1 MKAMRKPGWREPG
14 WGKFAPYG
22 WGLLAL
28 ALILPALGPLFRPGF
43 FVSDDGRFHVYR
55 IAALAVA
62 WQQGVLY
69 PRLFPE
75 FGFGYGQAVLNY
87 YAPLSYYPGALLTL
101 VGFGPAGAAKLTI
114 ALGFLLAGLA
124 AYGYGR
130 SIWGAPGG
138 ILAAVAYTYFP
149 YHLADAYLRGA
160 IPEHFAFIWPPLI
173 LWCYTVAFRGGGSCA
188 GVWGRTHG
196 SVPTVGAGGGEE
208 ARAAF
213 LWSALAWAGLVY
225 THNLTAALMAPVAAL
240 YLLFLAVWTQKWRR
254 LLPAVGALVLALCLS
269 APLWLPFLAESR
281 FVGIAVGLSDGYR
294 KHLAPL
300 GSFVSFS
307 PFYGYRAQPG
317 GAVDHPLSWVTVVI
331 ILLVG
336 GLALWRLA
344 RRRPLEGGP
353 IILFSLLLAL
363 GSAFMV
369 TAASLP
375 VWLPLAPFL
384 AHLQYPWRFLSL
396 TALGA
401 AGLAAC
407 LPAAMAGTPE
417 QERTLCLRAEP
428 EDAAAMRPHRLA
440 RRVQLVALTAVTLVL
455 IVQPLPILPAQP
467 LVITAAE
474 AWAPDRM
481 WREDAEAGQVGATWT
496 GEFLPLTVQ
505 EQRWALGR
513 PKSGAVDGPAAASR
527 PSARLASLGFDRLE
541 LDIQT
546 SNPLPVRLHQFHLPA
561 WMARLDGQ
569 AVPTYPS
576 GELGLVSADVPGG
589 VHGLAFQ
596 FGPTPAWIAAACLAI
611 LAAAVWA
618 ALAWRER
625 PHDRKLLA
633 GAVVLI
639 ALVLL
644 FTLNGLGLGERSWV
658 PRPVGAAIED
668 VALLLGYDVT
678 PARGA
683 DALDVTLYWFALREV
698 ETDYKTFV
706 HLLDGGGQVVAQ
718 HDGDPGGGYSPT
730 TRWLPGEIV
739 PDRHRLPLLAGQPDG
754 EYTLKAGMY
763 QFEPMRVLSVDP
775 PAADGRVDLGRV
787 RLPLQGSEAR

>member
-1 MKAMRKPGWREPG
+1 MKAMRKPGWRGVG
-14 WGKFAPYG
+14 WGKLAPWG

-43 FVSDDGRFHVYR
+43 FASDDGRFHVYR
-55 IAALAVA
+55 IAALAEA

-69 PRLFPE
+69 PRLFPG

-101 VGFGPAGAAKLTI
+101 LGFGPAGAAKLTI

-173 LWCYTVAFRGGGSCA
+173 LWCYTVAFRGE
-188 GVWGRTHG
+188 R
-196 SVPTVGAGGGEE
+196 P
-208 ARAAF
+208 RAAL

-225 THNLTAALMAPVAAL
+225 THNLTAALMVPVAAL
-240 YLLFLAVWTQKWRR
+240 YLLFLAGWTQKWRR
-254 LLPAVGALVLALCLS
+254 LLPAVGALVLALGLS
-269 APLWLPFLAESR
+269 APLWLPFLAESQ

-300 GSFVSFS
+300 ANFVSLS
-307 PFYGYRAQPG
+307 PLYRYEALDRSAQPG
-317 GAVDHPLSWVTVVI
+317 GAVDHPLSWVTAVI

-336 GLALWRLA
+336 GLALWRVGRGRTHRSA
-344 RRRPLEGGP
+344 PTVGGP
-353 IILFSLLLAL
+353 VILFSLLLAL

-369 TAASLP
+369 TTASLP
-375 VWLPLAPFL
+375 VWLPLAPLL
-384 AHLQYPWRFLSL
+384 AHLQYPWRFLTL
-396 TALGA
+396 TALGV
-401 AGLAAC
+401 AGLAAA
-407 LPAAMAGTPE
+407 LPSLLAGTPE
-417 QERTLCLRAEP
+417 QERTLCLKAGP
-428 EDAAAMRPHRLA
+428 EDAVAIRPHRLA
-440 RRVQLVALTAVTLVL
+440 RRVLLAALTAVILVV
-455 IVQPLPILPAQP
+455 IVQPLPNLPAQP

-481 WREDAEAGQVGATWT
+481 WLEDAEAGQVGATWT

-513 PKSGAVDGPAAASR
+513 PKPGASDGIAVTPTPLVR
-527 PSARLASLGFDRLE
+527 ITSLGYDRLE
-541 LDIQT
+541 IDIQA
-546 SNPLPVRLHQFHLPA
+546 SSPLPVRLHQFYLPA

-576 GELGLVSADVPGG
+576 GELGLVSADVPQ
-589 VHGLAFQ
+589 GLHRLMFQ
-596 FGPTPAWIAAACLAI
+596 FGPTPAWIAGACLAI

-618 ALAWRER
+618 VLAWRER
-625 PHDRKLLA
+625 IYGRSLPA

-639 ALVLL
+639 ALTLL
-644 FTLNGLGLGERSWV
+644 FTLNGLGLGRRSWV
-658 PRPVGAAIED
+658 PRPAGAAIED
-668 VALLLGYDVT
+668 VAVLVGYDVA

-698 ETDYKTFV
+698 GTDYKAFV
-706 HLLDGGGQVVAQ
+706 HLLDGRGQMVAQ

-739 PDRHRLPLLAGQPDG
+739 PDRHRLPLLAGQPGG